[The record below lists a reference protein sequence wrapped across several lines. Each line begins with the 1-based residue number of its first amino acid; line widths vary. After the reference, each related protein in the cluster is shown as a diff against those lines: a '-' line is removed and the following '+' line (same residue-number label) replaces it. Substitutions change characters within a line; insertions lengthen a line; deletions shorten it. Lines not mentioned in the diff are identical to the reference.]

1 MSEFDGVETL
11 LEEYRQLEA
20 DLADPQVHAEAGR
33 SRTLGRRYAEPG
45 KVVAAY
51 RDWLGARDDAEAV
64 RELAA
69 DDAEFAAEVESLEQA
84 EQAAAERLRQV
95 LIPRDP
101 YDGRD
106 VILQVKAGAGGEES
120 ALFAGDLLRMYLR
133 FAERQGWSAQIL
145 DNTPSDLG
153 GVKDAS
159 VAIKAKSTD
168 PAEGVW
174 AHLKYEG
181 GVHRVQRIPVTE
193 SSGRIHTSAAGEI
206 GRAPCREIVWDWW
219 SLVVGEDDR
228 DES

>member
-11 LEEYRQLEA
+11 LEEYRQLES
-20 DLADPQVHAEAGR
+20 DLADPQVHADAAR
-33 SRTLGRRYAEPG
+33 SRTLGRRYAELG

-51 RDWLGARDDAEAV
+51 RDWLGARDDAEAA

-101 YDGRD
+101 DDGRD

-145 DNTPSDLG
+145 DNTPSDDRKSTRLN
-153 GVKDAS
+153 S
-159 VAIKAKSTD
+159 SHVAISYA
-168 PAEGVW
+168 VFC
-174 AHLKYEG
+174 LKNKK
-181 GVHRVQRIPVTE
+181 
-193 SSGRIHTSAAGEI
+193 HT
-206 GRAPCREIVWDWW
+206 P
-219 SLVVGEDDR
+219 
-228 DES
+228 